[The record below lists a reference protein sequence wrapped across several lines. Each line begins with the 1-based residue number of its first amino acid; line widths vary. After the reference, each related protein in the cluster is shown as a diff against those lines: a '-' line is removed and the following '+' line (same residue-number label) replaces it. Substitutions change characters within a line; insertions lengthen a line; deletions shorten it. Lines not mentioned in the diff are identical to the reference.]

1 MLVQNANRFQNRQP
15 NNLSLSHLGQQYL
28 QHFLQ
33 QIALFLLNNQLPQT
47 INIQNLRYEIYLSLL
62 HLSLLTLLGS
72 WLAKSLT
79 VTKLFVDILI
89 FMISLWNKYLQ
100 TLRQTL
106 PHLRPPNNTL
116 SFLIFTVL
124 SEHNS
129 STLYAI
135 ETAYNACRNQR
146 NSPFSVTSINSIG
159 PLNN

>member
-72 WLAKSLT
+72 
-79 VTKLFVDILI
+79 
-89 FMISLWNKYLQ
+89 
-100 TLRQTL
+100 
-106 PHLRPPNNTL
+106 
-116 SFLIFTVL
+116 
-124 SEHNS
+124 
-129 STLYAI
+129 
-135 ETAYNACRNQR
+135 
-146 NSPFSVTSINSIG
+146 
-159 PLNN
+159 